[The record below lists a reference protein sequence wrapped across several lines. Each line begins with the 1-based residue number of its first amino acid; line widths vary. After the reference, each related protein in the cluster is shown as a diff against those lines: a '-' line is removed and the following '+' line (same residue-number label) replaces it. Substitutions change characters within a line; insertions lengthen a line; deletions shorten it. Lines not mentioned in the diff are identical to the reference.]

1 MMADMHDAQEQEQ
14 KVAAMTSDSLFSI
27 NANKNNKTREKLQ
40 ADRFKQK
47 IQSTVSKTEQFL
59 VKRLTEKGPALPI
72 KDPLAGE
79 LDVWGT

>member
-47 IQSTVSKTEQFL
+47 IQ
-59 VKRLTEKGPALPI
+59 
-72 KDPLAGE
+72 
-79 LDVWGT
+79 